1 MPTQPQMP
9 AGTADRF
16 PWSKV
21 PLITVYFWVIKL
33 LTTAMGE
40 AASDAMM
47 HRMAPIAAVALG
59 AAALVVAL
67 VLQLRKDRYVAW
79 AYWLLVAMVS
89 VFGTMAADAVHK
101 LGLSHL
107 AATALYGI
115 ALCLVF
121 LLWHRREGSLDM
133 HGIRNPRREYF
144 YWATV
149 FISFAFGTAAGDMTA
164 GTLHLGN
171 LDSGFLFAA
180 LFVAPAL
187 GYRFLRLNGIVA
199 FWFAYVM
206 TRPLGASFADWV
218 AKPHA
223 KGGLDAGTLPVALLL
238 TLLIVILVV
247 YLTVSRCDV
256 EEATPLDRTA
266 AVSP

>member
-1 MPTQPQMP
+1 MQTHPQTSTGAP
-9 AGTADRF
+9 ERF

-21 PLITVYFWVIKL
+21 PLITAYFWVIKL

-59 AAALVVAL
+59 AVGLVLAL
-67 VLQLRKDRYVAW
+67 VLQLRADRYVAW

-101 LGLSHL
+101 IGLSHL
-107 AATALYGI
+107 TATALYGV
-115 ALCLVF
+115 ALCLVL
-121 LLWHRREGSLDM
+121 LLWYWREGSLDM
-133 HGIRNPRREYF
+133 HGIRSPRREYF

-187 GYRFLRLNGIVA
+187 GFRFLGLNEIFA

-238 TLLIVILVV
+238 TLLIMVFVA
-247 YLTVSRCDV
+247 YLTVTRRDV
-256 EEATPLDRTA
+256 EEAPPLGDEEP
-266 AVSP
+266 VSP